1 MSVPRYLRFL
11 REAGSFAQHVV
22 EFNVNIFLIPGQLV
36 ISVESSALINSA
48 HSHMTSIISP
58 TIERSAALR
67 FSLPFLLGEHLSLH
81 D

>member
-36 ISVESSALINSA
+36 ISVESSA
-48 HSHMTSIISP
+48 
-58 TIERSAALR
+58 
-67 FSLPFLLGEHLSLH
+67 
-81 D
+81 